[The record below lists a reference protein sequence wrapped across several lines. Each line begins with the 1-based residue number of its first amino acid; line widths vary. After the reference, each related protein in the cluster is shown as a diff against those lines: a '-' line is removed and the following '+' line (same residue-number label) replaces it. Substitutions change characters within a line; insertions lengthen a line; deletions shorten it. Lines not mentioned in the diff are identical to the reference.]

1 MGREAP
7 PCVPSHPA
15 QRGTAKGVQRMGGV
29 GLALPEFREE
39 TMASNSD
46 GLSESSA
53 ELAARLGL
61 SFTNWSL
68 LTRALTHRS
77 YLNENSDALAD
88 NERLEFLG
96 DAVLGFVVGAWVY
109 HHCPEMQEGDLT
121 KVRSALVRNE
131 QLAEFA
137 RRLDLGRAMRMGR
150 GETVSGGRNRDN
162 LLGSTF
168 EAVIGALYLDRGV
181 PAVEKFMEPLLD
193 AVKERI
199 IQRAEIYDPKSRLQE
214 WAQAEKLG
222 TPQYIHVSSS
232 GPDHAKVFEIE
243 VRIKGVAHGR
253 GKGPSKQVAEQVA
266 AQATLESLRLSD

>member
-1 MGREAP
+1 
-7 PCVPSHPA
+7 
-15 QRGTAKGVQRMGGV
+15 
-29 GLALPEFREE
+29 
-39 TMASNSD
+39 MASNSD

-61 SFTNWSL
+61 TFTNISL

-77 YLNENSDALAD
+77 YLNENSEALED

-109 HHCPEMQEGDLT
+109 HHCPEMHEGDLT

-137 RRLDLGRAMRMGR
+137 RRLNFGRAMRMGR
-150 GETVSGGRNRDN
+150 GEAASGGRNRDN

-168 EAVIGALYLDRGV
+168 EAVIGAIYLDQGV
-181 PAVEKFMEPLLD
+181 SAVEKFIEPLLHS
-193 AVKERI
+193 ANERI

-222 TPQYIHVSSS
+222 TPQYIAISSS
-232 GPDHAKVFEIE
+232 GPDHAKIFEIE
-243 VRIKGVAHGR
+243 VRIKGAAYGR

-266 AQATLESLRLSD
+266 AQTTLESLGLSK